1 MTPDPKMKPLQN
13 NINRFSFKDGQ
24 SYYVYLPQQTEN
36 KNPLKL
42 LVLIHGYSA
51 RKNNERGRKAVVVL
65 VGKWIAKAD
74 ENNWL
79 ILAPH
84 FDEKRF
90 LRDYQRLNF
99 KALRSDIR
107 LNAII
112 DELGSHI
119 PGLNIYAFFLFGFSG
134 GGQYVHRYV
143 AMNPGKASA
152 AVASAS
158 GWYMWPDK
166 ALTYPLGINTG
177 ENPGGSKIDLKNYC
191 SQKLLILVGGKDR
204 RQGAFR
210 NRYRSF
216 NLNEMQGHSRL
227 ERAENWT
234 RRIHEWAWANR
245 QVCRIRLEM
254 IPEAKHRLNK
264 YYIEKA
270 STFFLSSERVS

>member
-1 MTPDPKMKPLQN
+1 MTPNPKMKPLQS
-13 NINRFSFKDGQ
+13 NINRFILKDGQ
-24 SYYVYLPQQTEN
+24 SYYVYPSRQTGN

-51 RKNNERGRKAVVVL
+51 RKNNESGRKSVVNL
-65 VGKWIAKAD
+65 VRKWIEKAD

-84 FDEKRF
+84 FDENRF

-119 PGLNIYAFFLFGFSG
+119 PGLNIYPFFLFGFSG

-166 ALTYPLGINTG
+166 ALVYPLGINIG
-177 ENPGGSKIDLKNYC
+177 ENPGRSKINLKSYC
-191 SQKLLILVGGKDR
+191 SQKLLILVGKKDL

-227 ERAENWT
+227 ERAENWI
-234 RRIHEWAWANR
+234 RSIHEWAWENR
-245 QVCRIRLEM
+245 QVCRVGIEM
-254 IPEAKHRLNK
+254 ISEGRHRLNK

-270 STFFLSSERVS
+270 SAFFLSSERVS

>member
-1 MTPDPKMKPLQN
+1 MKLLQS
-13 NINRFSFKDGQ
+13 NINRFILRDGQ
-24 SYYVYLPQQTEN
+24 SYYVYPPRQTGN

-51 RKNNERGRKAVVVL
+51 RKNNESGRKAVVDL
-65 VGKWIAKAD
+65 VRKWIEKAD

-79 ILAPH
+79 IMAPH
-84 FDEKRF
+84 FDEERF
-90 LRDYQRLNF
+90 RRGYQRLNF

-119 PGLNIYAFFLFGFSG
+119 PGLNIYSFFLFGFSA

-143 AMNPGKASA
+143 AMNPGQATA

-166 ALTYPLGINTG
+166 SLAYPLGINTG

-191 SQKLLILVGGKDR
+191 SQKLLILVGGNDR

-210 NRYRSF
+210 NHYRSF
-216 NLNEMQGHSRL
+216 NLNEMQGHSRF
-227 ERAENWT
+227 ERAENWI
-234 RRIHEWAWANR
+234 RAIHEWAWENR
-245 QVCRIRLEM
+245 QVCLVRLEM
-254 IPEAKHRLNK
+254 IPEGKHRLNK
-264 YYIEKA
+264 DYIEKA
-270 STFFLSSERVS
+270 AAFFVSSEKVS